1 MWVIF
6 FTIMNLKVFEK
17 NGWQIEV
24 ALDEN
29 NEPWF
34 ALSNVCRALGLANPS
49 KVKTRLREDG
59 CKMLNTVPPN
69 PELGVIPSYLQDQK
83 QTFINETNL
92 YKCILRSDKK
102 EAEEFQDWVCG
113 EVLPSIRKHGGYIMD
128 NHDETPEE
136 LLARAIVLANDVI
149 KRRDEQIVKLEE
161 ENRILDCD
169 NKLLKYN
176 VDIQKDIVEK
186 SVATQDR
193 FYDFFNTSETYTA
206 TQIGN
211 LIGRSAIWVNRLLR
225 NNKLTKKVG
234 NQYVP
239 IPELIRKGYARQVA
253 TRSYKG
259 GVPNTFFTYRWT
271 AKGVAFI
278 KQLYIKHACNNPNSL
293 MGNTPPG
300 KLDIELTLDEMDSFI
315 SPVNRENNRRR

>member
-1 MWVIF
+1 
-6 FTIMNLKVFEK
+6 MNLKVFEK
-17 NGWQIEV
+17 NGWEIRTV
-24 ALDEN
+24 VDDG

-34 ALSNVCRALGLANPS
+34 VLSDVCKALGLSNP
-49 KVKTRLREDG
+49 TRVRSRLDEDG
-59 CKMLNTVPPN
+59 CKLLNAEELSQSAGLNFNNLGN
-69 PELGVIPSYLQDQK
+69 PYL
-83 QTFINETNL
+83 TFVNEANL
-92 YKCILRSDKK
+92 YKCILRSEKK
-102 EAEEFQDWVCG
+102 EAEVFQDWICK

-149 KRRDEQIVKLEE
+149 KRRDEQIVKLKE

-176 VDIQKDIVEK
+176 VDIQKDIVEE

-225 NNKLTKKVG
+225 NNKLMKKVG

-259 GVPNTFFTYRWT
+259 GVSNTFFTYRWT

-278 KQLYIKHACNNPNSL
+278 KQLYIKHECNNPHSL

-315 SPVNRENNRRR
+315 SPVNRVGNRRR